1 MPPPHF
7 PLRAPQ
13 GGVPVSNVDATIREV
28 DKSATQVFGQAILDK
43 VSHAHVD
50 GLISSTG
57 DLNSLYT
64 IIVQRGVDIAPLE
77 NKVEGLINQ
86 ACNIN

>member
-1 MPPPHF
+1 
-7 PLRAPQ
+7 
-13 GGVPVSNVDATIREV
+13 
-28 DKSATQVFGQAILDK
+28 VFGQAILDK

-64 IIVQRGVDIAPLE
+64 IIVQKGVDVAPLE

-86 ACNIN
+86 ACNIKLSKRAALVEQLLKSKTAIA